1 MDGDEAEERI
11 REILRQ
17 TAELVDILKQITR
30 NHPTLY
36 QRALA
41 AEARLKEMQQQ
52 IAKTTH

>member
-1 MDGDEAEERI
+1 MDSAEAEERI

-30 NHPTLY
+30 HQPKLY

-41 AEARLKEMQQQ
+41 AEARLKEMQQRV
-52 IAKTTH
+52 AKATH